1 MQAEE
6 GFDILSGVKDKQGQ
20 QRKRTMETESMKQR
34 RQYKQW
40 LRQKRKETAIEI
52 VSAILFL
59 LIAFLLIKLWFA
71 YEGFEI
77 QW

>member
-1 MQAEE
+1 MESE
-6 GFDILSGVKDKQGQ
+6 TMRNS
-20 QRKRTMETESMKQR
+20 RK
-34 RQYKQW
+34 YKQW

-59 LIAFLLIKLWFA
+59 PVAYLLIKLWFA

>member
-1 MQAEE
+1 
-6 GFDILSGVKDKQGQ
+6 
-20 QRKRTMETESMKQR
+20 METESMKQLR
-34 RQYKQW
+34 KYKQW

-52 VSAILFL
+52 VSAIFL
-59 LIAFLLIKLWFA
+59 LSTAYLLIKLWFT